1 MTFVTMRR
9 SVALYPIL
17 IKLISNQ
24 KNMCQKKKQTKKQKQ
39 QQPESYVLGQAT
51 DLSKKDGQ
59 TVTC

>member
-1 MTFVTMRR
+1 V
-9 SVALYPIL
+9 S
-17 IKLISNQ
+17 
-24 KNMCQKKKQTKKQKQ
+24 KKKQTKKKKQ